1 MLQRLLS
8 IAKYYLFWIAFFV
21 VIRLF
26 FVIYNIG
33 LTSGLDFGTVL
44 GTFGH
49 GLKLDL
55 SMGGYLVG
63 FVLLVMMLT
72 FWCKGRVTAAVVN
85 PVTICFIVI
94 FSIIGICDCELYR
107 NWGFRMDC
115 TVLAY
120 LKTPK
125 EAAASTPVWLTA
137 LFVVWIAV
145 FAWGCIKIY
154 IKLIGKPL
162 RQLEPARWY
171 TLPVLMFVSAL
182 CVIPI
187 RGGVGIAPIR
197 TGTVYFSSHP
207 YANHAAVNVQWNF
220 CNSLRYINNART
232 PNFMPQAKADSIA
245 AQMTASHGN
254 HVNLLKTNRPNIL
267 IMVMES
273 FTAKAVGCVGGMQ
286 GVTPNLDSL
295 ARTGVLFSNCY
306 ANGDRSDKGLICIF
320 SGYPAQ
326 PTTSIVKL
334 TDKAKK
340 LPHLSHKMHAEGYSS
355 SFYYGGDIDFANLK
369 SYFITG
375 DYGRLVTMEEFSR
388 HDMNSKWGAHDHVVL
403 KRWFDDICAM
413 QPPFYSALFT
423 LSSHEPFE
431 VPHTSRFT
439 GTNEESMFLNSMHY
453 TDSCIGDFV
462 RRASAEPWW
471 DNTLLVLVADHGSRH
486 PGRSAAHEP
495 EKFHIPMIWL
505 GGALNTTGITID
517 KYLCQCDIPL
527 LLCNQ
532 LQVDGSDFTFSK
544 DILSGGQSWGFYA
557 YNNGLG
563 FVTDNE
569 KFIYDI
575 TSQKL
580 LKTDISHLYESHIP
594 ITTLYCTLA
603 KNDTIK
609 YLNINKLPQILHQ
622 QLGVDSSSS
631 FAFSTDTQWGN
642 LLFEI
647 YLYRKGFAFFADS
660 EKYIHVEATP
670 EPTKNDISETAIMQS
685 QAFLQTLLHDFNQK

>member
-26 FVIYNIG
+26 FVIYNIR
-33 LTSGLDFGTVL
+33 LTSGLNFGTVL

-63 FVLLVMMLT
+63 VMLLVMMLT
-72 FWCKGRVTAAVVN
+72 FWCKGSVTAAIAN
-85 PVTICFIVI
+85 PVAICFIVI
-94 FSIIGICDCELYR
+94 FSLIGICDCELYR

-125 EAAASTPVWLTA
+125 EAAASTPIWLTA
-137 LFVVWIAV
+137 LFMVWIAA

-232 PNFMPQAKADSIA
+232 PNFMPQAKADSLT
-245 AQMTASHGN
+245 AQMLKSGN
-254 HVNLLKTNRPNIL
+254 ERVNLLKTNRPNIL

-273 FTAKAVGCVGGMQ
+273 FTAKAVGCVGGML

-306 ANGDRSDKGLICIF
+306 ANGDRSDKGLICIL

-334 TDKAKK
+334 TEKAQK
-340 LPHLSHKMHAEGYSS
+340 LPHLSQKLHAEGYQS

-375 DYGRLVTMEEFSR
+375 NYGRTVTMDEFSR
-388 HDMNSKWGAHDHVVL
+388 RDMNSKWGAHDHVVL
-403 KRWFDDICAM
+403 NRWHSDICAM
-413 QPPFYSALFT
+413 QSPFFSALFT

-431 VPHTSRFT
+431 VPHTSQFT
-439 GTNEESMFLNSMHY
+439 GSDEESLFLNSVHY

-471 DNTLLVLVADHGSRH
+471 DSTLIILIADHGSRH
-486 PGRSAAHEP
+486 PGNSPIHVP

-505 GGALNTTGITID
+505 GGALDTTGIIVD
-517 KYLCQCDIPL
+517 KYMNQCDLPL

-532 LQVDGSDFTFSK
+532 LEVDGGDFTFSK
-544 DILSGGQSWGFYA
+544 DVLTGSPEFAIYA
-557 YNNGLG
+557 YNNGYG
-563 FVTDNE
+563 FVTENE
-569 KFIYDI
+569 QFTYDLE
-575 TSQKL
+575 SSKL
-580 LKTDISHLYESHIP
+580 S
-594 ITTLYCTLA
+594 
-603 KNDTIK
+603 
-609 YLNINKLPQILHQ
+609 
-622 QLGVDSSSS
+622 
-631 FAFSTDTQWGN
+631 
-642 LLFEI
+642 
-647 YLYRKGFAFFADS
+647 DS
-660 EKYIHVEATP
+660 EVCDSIV
-670 EPTKNDISETAIMQS
+670 MQS

>member
-8 IAKYYLFWIAFFV
+8 ITKYYLFWIAFFV

-33 LTSGLDFGTVL
+33 LTSGLDFTTIL
-44 GTFGH
+44 GTFIH

-55 SMGGYLVG
+55 SMGGYMVG
-63 FVLLVMMLT
+63 FVLIVMMLT
-72 FWCKGRVTAAVVN
+72 FWCKGRVTASVVN
-85 PVTICFIVI
+85 PVTVCFIVI

-120 LKTPK
+120 IKTPK
-125 EAAASTPVWLTA
+125 EAAASTPVWLIA
-137 LFVVWIAV
+137 LFVIWIAAY
-145 FAWGCIKIY
+145 AWGCIKAY
-154 IKLIGKPL
+154 LKFVGKPM

-171 TLPVLMFVSAL
+171 TLPVLLFVSAL

-197 TGTVYFSSHP
+197 TGTVYFSNHP

-220 CNSLRYINNART
+220 CNSLRYIDNART
-232 PNFMPQAKADSIA
+232 PNFMPQAEADSIT
-245 AQMTASHGN
+245 AQMLKSGDHR
-254 HVNLLKTNRPNIL
+254 VNLLKNKRPNIL

-273 FTAKAVGCVGGMQ
+273 FTAKAVSCVGGME

-306 ANGDRSDKGLICIF
+306 ANGDRSDKGLICIL

-334 TDKAKK
+334 TEKAQK
-340 LPHLSHKMHAEGYSS
+340 LPHLSRKLHAEGYQS

-375 DYGRLVTMEEFSR
+375 NYGRMVTMDEFNR
-388 HDMNSKWGAHDHVVL
+388 RDMNSKWGAHDHVVL
-403 KRWFDDICAM
+403 NRWHSDICNM
-413 QPPFYSALFT
+413 QSPFFSALFT

-431 VPHTSRFT
+431 VPHTSQFT
-439 GTNEESMFLNSMHY
+439 GSDEESLFLNSMHY

-471 DNTLLVLVADHGSRH
+471 DSTLMILVADHGSRH
-486 PGRSAAHEP
+486 PGNSPIHVP

-505 GGALNTTGITID
+505 GGALDTTGIVID
-517 KYLCQCDIPL
+517 KYLCQCDLPTLICGQMEL
-527 LLCNQ
+527 ESAEFYF
-532 LQVDGSDFTFSK
+532 GK
-544 DILSGGQSWGFYA
+544 DILAGSPQFAIYA
-557 YNNGLG
+557 YNNGYG
-563 FVTDNE
+563 FLTENE
-569 KFIYDI
+569 HFTYDLE
-575 TSQKL
+575 SSKL
-580 LKTDISHLYESHIP
+580 S
-594 ITTLYCTLA
+594 
-603 KNDTIK
+603 
-609 YLNINKLPQILHQ
+609 
-622 QLGVDSSSS
+622 
-631 FAFSTDTQWGN
+631 
-642 LLFEI
+642 
-647 YLYRKGFAFFADS
+647 DS
-660 EKYIHVEATP
+660 EVCDSTV
-670 EPTKNDISETAIMQS
+670 MQS
-685 QAFLQTLLHDFNQK
+685 QAFLQTLLHDFNLK

>member
-1 MLQRLLS
+1 MLQRFQY
-8 IAKYYLFWIAFFV
+8 IARYYLFWIAFFV

-26 FVIYNIG
+26 FELYNIG
-33 LTSGLDFGTVL
+33 LTSGLDFATIL

-55 SMGGYLVG
+55 SMGGYMVG
-63 FVLLVMMLT
+63 FVLIVSMLT
-72 FWCKGRVTAAVVN
+72 FWCKGRVMAYIVN
-85 PVTICFIVI
+85 PVAISFIVI

-125 EAAASTPVWLTA
+125 EAAASTPVWLIA
-137 LFVVWIAV
+137 LFVIWIAA

-154 IKLIGKPL
+154 IKLIGKPM
-162 RQLEPARWY
+162 RQLDAARWY
-171 TLPVLMFVSAL
+171 TLPALLFASAL

-220 CNSLRYINNART
+220 CNSLRYIDNART
-232 PNFMPQAKADSIA
+232 PNFMPQAEADSLT
-245 AQMTASHGN
+245 AQMLASGPDRT
-254 HVNLLKTNRPNIL
+254 NLLKTTRPNIL

-273 FTAKAVGCVGGMQ
+273 FTAKAVGCVGGME

-306 ANGDRSDKGLICIF
+306 ANGDRSDKGLVCIF

-334 TDKAKK
+334 TEKAQK
-340 LPHLSHKMHAEGYSS
+340 LPHLSHKLHAEGYQS

-375 DYGRLVTMEEFSR
+375 DYGRMVTMEEFSR

-403 KRWFDDICAM
+403 NRWHSDICNM
-413 QPPFYSALFT
+413 QSPFFSALFT

-431 VPHTSRFT
+431 VPHTSQFN
-439 GTNEESMFLNSMHY
+439 GSDEESLFLNSMHY
-453 TDSCIGDFV
+453 TDSCIGNFV

-471 DNTLLVLVADHGSRH
+471 NNTLLILVADHGSRH
-486 PGRSAAHEP
+486 PGGSPIHVP

-505 GGALNTTGITID
+505 GGALDTTGIVID
-517 KYLCQCDIPL
+517 KYLCQCDLPT
-527 LLCNQ
+527 LLCDQMDIN
-532 LQVDGSDFTFSK
+532 SRDFSFGK
-544 DILSGGQSWGFYA
+544 DVLTGGRPFAIYA
-557 YNNGLG
+557 YNNGYG
-563 FVTDNE
+563 FVTENE
-569 KFIYDI
+569 QFTYDLE
-575 TSQKL
+575 SSKL
-580 LKTDISHLYESHIP
+580 SNSEV
-594 ITTLYCTLA
+594 C
-603 KNDTIK
+603 
-609 YLNINKLPQILHQ
+609 
-622 QLGVDSSSS
+622 DS
-631 FAFSTDTQWGN
+631 TV
-642 LLFEI
+642 
-647 YLYRKGFAFFADS
+647 R
-660 EKYIHVEATP
+660 
-670 EPTKNDISETAIMQS
+670 QS

>member
-26 FVIYNIG
+26 FVIYNIR

-63 FVLLVMMLT
+63 VMLLVMMLT
-72 FWCKGRVTAAVVN
+72 FWCKGRVTAAIAN

-125 EAAASTPVWLTA
+125 EAAASTPIWLTA
-137 LFVVWIAV
+137 LFMVWIAA

-162 RQLEPARWY
+162 RQLEPVRWY

-232 PNFMPQAKADSIA
+232 PNFMPQAKADSLT
-245 AQMTASHGN
+245 AQMLKSGN
-254 HVNLLKTNRPNIL
+254 ERVNLLKTNRPNIL

-273 FTAKAVGCVGGMQ
+273 FTAKAVGCVGGML

-306 ANGDRSDKGLICIF
+306 ANGDRSDKGLICIL

-334 TDKAKK
+334 TEKAQK
-340 LPHLSHKMHAEGYSS
+340 LPHLSHKLHAEGYQS

-375 DYGRLVTMEEFSR
+375 NYGRMVTMDEFSR
-388 HDMNSKWGAHDHVVL
+388 RDMNSKWGAHDHVVFD
-403 KRWFDDICAM
+403 RWHSDICAM
-413 QPPFYSALFT
+413 QPPFFSALFT

-431 VPHTSRFT
+431 VPHTSQFN
-439 GTNEESMFLNSMHY
+439 GSDEESLFLNSVHY

-471 DNTLLVLVADHGSRH
+471 DSTLMILVADHGSRH
-486 PGRSAAHEP
+486 PGASPIHVP

-505 GGALNTTGITID
+505 GGALDTTGIVVD
-517 KYLCQCDIPL
+517 KYMNQCDLPL

-532 LQVDGSDFTFSK
+532 LEVDGGDFTFSK
-544 DILSGGQSWGFYA
+544 DVLSGSPEFAIYA
-557 YNNGLG
+557 YNNGYG
-563 FVTDNE
+563 FVTENE
-569 KFIYDI
+569 QFTYDFE
-575 TSQKL
+575 SSKL
-580 LKTDISHLYESHIP
+580 SNSEV
-594 ITTLYCTLA
+594 C
-603 KNDTIK
+603 
-609 YLNINKLPQILHQ
+609 
-622 QLGVDSSSS
+622 DS
-631 FAFSTDTQWGN
+631 
-642 LLFEI
+642 I
-647 YLYRKGFAFFADS
+647 
-660 EKYIHVEATP
+660 V
-670 EPTKNDISETAIMQS
+670 MQS

>member
-1 MLQRLLS
+1 MLQRFQY
-8 IAKYYLFWIAFFV
+8 IARYYLFWIAFFA

-26 FVIYNIG
+26 FELYNIG
-33 LTSGLDFGTVL
+33 LTSELDFATIL

-63 FVLLVMMLT
+63 FVLIVAMLT
-72 FWCKGRVTAAVVN
+72 FWCKGRVMAYIVN
-85 PVTICFIVI
+85 PVTIGFIVI

-125 EAAASTPVWLTA
+125 EAAASTPVWLTS
-137 LFVVWIAV
+137 LFVAWVAA

-154 IKLIGKPL
+154 IKLIGKPM
-162 RQLEPARWY
+162 RQLDAARWY
-171 TLPVLMFVSAL
+171 TLPALLFVSAL

-220 CNSLRYINNART
+220 CNSLRYIDNART
-232 PNFMPQAKADSIA
+232 PDFMPQAEADSLT
-245 AQMTASHGN
+245 AQMLASCGSKI
-254 HVNLLKTNRPNIL
+254 NLLKDKRPNIL

-273 FTAKAVGCVGGMQ
+273 FTAKAVGCVGGMK

-295 ARTGVLFSNCY
+295 AHTGVLFSNCY
-306 ANGDRSDKGLICIF
+306 ANGDRSDKGLVCIL

-334 TDKAKK
+334 TEKAQK
-340 LPHLSHKMHAEGYSS
+340 LPHLSRKLHTEGYQS

-375 DYGRLVTMEEFSR
+375 DYGRMVTMEEFSR
-388 HDMNSKWGAHDHVVL
+388 RDMNSKWGAHDHVVL
-403 KRWFDDICAM
+403 KRWHNDICAM
-413 QPPFYSALFT
+413 QPPFFSALFT

-431 VPHTSRFT
+431 VPHTSQFK
-439 GTNEESMFLNSMHY
+439 GSDEESLFLNSMHY

-471 DNTLLVLVADHGSRH
+471 DSTLMILIADHGSRH
-486 PGRSAAHEP
+486 PGASPIHVP

-505 GGALNTTGITID
+505 GGALDTTGIVID
-517 KYLCQCDIPL
+517 KYMNQCDLPL

-532 LQVDGSDFTFSK
+532 LEVDGEDFTFSK
-544 DILSGGQSWGFYA
+544 DVLSGSPQFAFYA
-557 YNNGLG
+557 YNNGYG
-563 FVTDNE
+563 FVSE
-569 KFIYDI
+569 
-575 TSQKL
+575 
-580 LKTDISHLYESHIP
+580 YEQFTYNLESSRL
-594 ITTLYCTLA
+594 TGDKVC
-603 KNDTIK
+603 
-609 YLNINKLPQILHQ
+609 
-622 QLGVDSSSS
+622 DS
-631 FAFSTDTQWGN
+631 TV
-642 LLFEI
+642 
-647 YLYRKGFAFFADS
+647 R
-660 EKYIHVEATP
+660 
-670 EPTKNDISETAIMQS
+670 QS